1 MLVFGLFAEGLTEV
15 GLDSP
20 GLKGEKGGK
29 VAVVEVSG
37 GVEEEEG
44 VEADLSFLLRSW
56 MLSWMPTMLKYVL
69 VMPKR
74 SDFFKSLLNHL
85 FQAAS
90 ACN

>member
-1 MLVFGLFAEGLTEV
+1 MAVFGLFAEGLIEV

-20 GLKGEKGGK
+20 GLKGGKGGK
-29 VAVVEVSG
+29 VAVVEVSV

-56 MLSWMPTMLKYVL
+56 MPSWMPTMPKFVL

-74 SDFFKSLLNHL
+74 SGIFVLLSSKH
-85 FQAAS
+85 F
-90 ACN
+90 